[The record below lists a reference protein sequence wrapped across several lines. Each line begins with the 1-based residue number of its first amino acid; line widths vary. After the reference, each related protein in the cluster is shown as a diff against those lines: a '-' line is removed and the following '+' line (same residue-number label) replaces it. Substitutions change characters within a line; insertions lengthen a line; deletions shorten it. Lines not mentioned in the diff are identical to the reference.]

1 MTSKS
6 KNKGNSWERDIA
18 NHLSSAYQEKF
29 IRVPH
34 SGAYIG
40 GVNSVRKQQLDEQQ
54 VRSFKGD
61 IVPPSTWMKFNCE
74 AKNYG
79 DFPFHQLLQ
88 GDCKQLDTWLDQLLI
103 VADKNDLNL
112 LLFKI
117 SRKGKYAA
125 VEAKHAWN
133 LDLPHYL
140 YNSSKFGKWLVFD
153 YDAFWKEHIEL
164 VKQLSCK

>member
-18 NHLSSAYQEKF
+18 NHLTELYQEKF

-40 GVNSVRKQQLDEQQ
+40 GINSARKQQLDEQQ
-54 VRSFKGD
+54 IRSFKGD
-61 IVPPSTWMKFNCE
+61 IVPPSEWMKFNCE

-88 GDCKQLDTWLDQLLI
+88 GPCKQLDTWLDQLLV
-103 VADKNDLNL
+103 VADAEDVNMLM
-112 LLFKI
+112 FKI
-117 SRKGKYAA
+117 TRKGKYVA

-140 YNSSKFGKWLVFD
+140 YNNSKLGKWLVFD
-153 YDAFWKEHIEL
+153 YDAFWKENSQL
-164 VKQLSCK
+164 VKSLSCR